1 MDDGLPTT
9 DYFFHYFNS
18 KQSERLSTMAKDFYK
33 SLGVKKDATAEA
45 IKKTY
50 RKLARKWHPD
60 VNPGN
65 KEAERKFQEISEA
78 YDALG
83 DEKKRKLYDEF
94 GEEGLQSGFDAE
106 KARQYKQW
114 GAYQQARGGERGAPF
129 GRYHSYEDIFGDI
142 FGAGGGA
149 AGFGRRGPV
158 AGRDL
163 EHEITLDLI
172 SSLRGLDTELAMQ
185 KVTACSSCQG
195 SGMDPKSTFSNCTAC
210 GGSGRINVAQGP
222 MQFTKPCSQ
231 CGGRGRTG
239 KPCAPCGG
247 SGRVMGTER
256 IRVSIP
262 AGVKEGS
269 KVRVAGKGEPGLE
282 DGPPGDLYLVVH
294 IQPHPILTRE
304 GDNLYMEV
312 PITVRE
318 AVAGATITIPTV
330 DGAVNVKVPPGSQS
344 GQTLKLRGKGAP
356 NPKTRQRGDLL
367 AKIIVKVPKSDDREI
382 VEAAEKMERFYKED
396 VRASIRL

>member
-1 MDDGLPTT
+1 
-9 DYFFHYFNS
+9 
-18 KQSERLSTMAKDFYK
+18 MAKDFYK
-33 SLGVKKDATAEA
+33 ILGVKKDETAEA
-45 IKKTY
+45 IKKAY

-65 KEAERKFQEISEA
+65 KDAEQKFKEISEA

-94 GEEGLQSGFDAE
+94 GEEGLHAGFDAE

-114 GAYQQARGGERGAPF
+114 NTYQQAGTGGGGRPF
-129 GRYHSYEDIFGDI
+129 GKYHSYEDIFGDI
-142 FGAGGGA
+142 FGFRGGGT
-149 AGFGRRGPV
+149 GFGTQGPV
-158 AGRDL
+158 GGRDL
-163 EHEITLDLI
+163 EHEMTLDLI
-172 SSLRGLDTELAMQ
+172 SALKGLETELAMQ
-185 KVTACSSCQG
+185 KVSACPSCQG
-195 SGMDPKSTFSNCTAC
+195 SGMDPKSTLTTCAAC

-222 MQFTKPCSQ
+222 MQFTKACPQ
-231 CGGRGRTG
+231 CKGHGRIG
-239 KPCAPCGG
+239 KPCPACGG
-247 SGRVMGTER
+247 SGQAMGTER

-269 KVRVAGKGEPGLE
+269 RVRVAGKGEPGL
-282 DGPPGDLYLVVH
+282 DGGPPGDLYLIIR
-294 IQPHPILTRE
+294 IQPHPVLTRE
-304 GDNLYMEV
+304 GDNLHMEV

-344 GQTLKLRGKGAP
+344 GQTLKLRGKGAV
-356 NPKTRQRGDLL
+356 NPKTKQRGDLL
-367 AKIIVKVPKSDDREI
+367 AKIVVKVPKTDDREI
-382 VEAAEKMERFYKED
+382 LEAAGKMDRFYKED